1 MGPHRAGA
9 RSSSPPRFAR
19 ARNRAPPRPRRSRSL
34 ILALALVA
42 HAPRGRRAQVC
53 ALAQLLLEP
62 HYRTI
67 EGFATLVEKDWCAF
81 GHKFSERCGHGT
93 EHKRDE
99 RSPIFVQARARARR
113 RSSSARAPSSSARA
127 PSSSA
132 RSESDAPSLAFQ
144 WLDAVHQLVEQFPR
158 AFEFDGRLL
167 AFLADALHSCLF
179 GTFLADC
186 ELERE
191 RDARARERTESV
203 WTYVFDRRAAFA
215 AWPPGGFAPDDAAL
229 WPVTAVKRLRLW
241 EQYYCRWDADF
252 HPLAAPATASTA
264 LVGATATATPAAVS
278 AWEPDFGDS
287 PKASQRTSRDAP
299 SSASGD
305 GLQDEPV
312 MDVSRPSEVD
322 YYGVRSIRKS
332 MDEVRI

>member
-113 RSSSARAPSSSARA
+113 R
-127 PSSSA
+127 SSSA

-312 MDVSRPSEVD
+312 MDASRPSEVD